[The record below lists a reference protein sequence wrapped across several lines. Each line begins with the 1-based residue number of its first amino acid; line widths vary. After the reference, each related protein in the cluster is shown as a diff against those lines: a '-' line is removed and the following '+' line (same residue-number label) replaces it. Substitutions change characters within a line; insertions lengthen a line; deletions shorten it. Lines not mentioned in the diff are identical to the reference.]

1 MAFELLL
8 VTVNN
13 EVDLQLDDLDR
24 ITKAVGAMAMDDQTS
39 IRKQGATSIIPD
51 VQMPLIVV
59 LMLFCHM

>member
-1 MAFELLL
+1 MAFKLLL

-24 ITKAVGAMAMDDQTS
+24 VTKAVGAMAMDDQTS

-51 VQMPLIVV
+51 VQMST
-59 LMLFCHM
+59 